1 MANIAKFNNSIS
13 KQKLQQVLKSW
24 SNFSLFI
31 FGKGQEIHRTS
42 LTNPCKNLQ
51 IHVTLSH
58 IVQVTPW
65 DWMWT
70 LTMCCFRLKLF
81 EKVFQQYSQTRGCIH
96 LHRFR
101 GCVAWEVFVVA
112 VSVFEPSPSWFGND
126 AWIFSICWAETGKK
140 LETVFIHNFYLSAR
154 KPSRPCPAS
163 SVLVKYG

>member
-1 MANIAKFNNSIS
+1 M
-13 KQKLQQVLKSW
+13 
-24 SNFSLFI
+24 
-31 FGKGQEIHRTS
+31 
-42 LTNPCKNLQ
+42 
-51 IHVTLSH
+51 
-58 IVQVTPW
+58 QVTPW

-112 VSVFEPSPSWFGND
+112 VSEFEPSPSWFGND
-126 AWIFSICWAETGKK
+126 AWIFSICWAETGRK

-154 KPSRPCPAS
+154 EPSRPCPAS
-163 SVLVKYG
+163 SVLVQDDGEMMVEMDLNVFFWHSLCTIFFEVSFQLMLVFVLALSVYSCEVLE